1 MGGKTFEHTNIIT
14 QAEYQQISNF
24 VKQIGLI
31 ENVDY
36 MLPFRLG
43 NKNTYG
49 DIDFILSDTEK
60 FIQIF
65 SSNPAN
71 TANTDNADNVCN
83 INKYEPIEIKKIPL
97 FEERFD
103 LYSKHLLTPQLF
115 QIDLL
120 KSWNQDSM
128 EITRAF
134 FSYSFANI
142 FLKRLMTV
150 VDRNLK
156 FSYLGVFCSS
166 NQIILPKGTKFI
178 QIDERTRLIIDCE
191 YVFKLMDL
199 DYERYTMGFEN
210 EMELLEY
217 FKLSKYYSQ
226 AIIFKFNSKFKHD
239 YSRLKPF
246 ANLVDLGLIEVENF
260 VPN

>member
-1 MGGKTFEHTNIIT
+1 MGGKTFDETNIINQT
-14 QAEYQQISNF
+14 EYMQIINF
-24 VKQIGLI
+24 VKEIGLV
-31 ENVDY
+31 ENLDY
-36 MLPFRLG
+36 ILPFRLG
-43 NKNTYG
+43 NKNSYG
-49 DIDFILSDTEK
+49 DIDFILSDVDK

-65 SSNPAN
+65 SSKFDSD
-71 TANTDNADNVCN
+71 DNIRNV
-83 INKYEPIEIKKIPL
+83 NKYEPIQIKRIPL
-97 FEERFD
+97 FEERFN

-142 FLKRLMTV
+142 FLKRLMSV

-166 NQIILPKGTKFI
+166 NQFILPSGTKYI
-178 QIDERTRLIIDCE
+178 QIDEITRLIIDCE
-191 YVFKLMDL
+191 YVFRLMDL
-199 DYERYTMGFEN
+199 DHTRYVMGFEN
-210 EMELLEY
+210 EFELLEY
-217 FKLSKYYSQ
+217 FKSSKYYSQ
-226 AIIFKFNSKFKHD
+226 IAKFKFNSKFKHD

-246 ANLVDLGLIEVENF
+246 ANLVDSKLIEVENF
-260 VPN
+260 IQK